1 VEQKLRPRTNKR
13 EVGELSNAVKEL
25 REALG
30 QTQQQFAQTLSTA
43 ITTIA
48 RYETGRAPKGWF
60 LARLAEV
67 AGQNNLTDLATFFRG
82 ALVKELGS
90 WDSTGYTLAL
100 EPKDDVERLYVSAV
114 LSVLRNKQYTSM
126 LPQLNKVLG
135 DVAKMSIEKLEWHKR
150 NREAQQIAR
159 EMASTGN
166 NPDEIASRVGLPVE
180 EVRRFLSW
188 VRLEEHMAGLKS
200 GRPPH

>member
-1 VEQKLRPRTNKR
+1 LRPRTRTKD
-13 EVGELSNAVKEL
+13 VGELSDSVRKL

-30 QTQQQFAQTLSTA
+30 QTQQQFAQTLNTA

-48 RYETGRAPKGWF
+48 RYETGRSPQGWF

-67 AGQNNLTDLATFFRG
+67 AAQNNMTELATVFRG

-114 LSVLRNKQYTSM
+114 LAVLRNKQYVD
-126 LPQLNKVLG
+126 LVPKLNRVLR
-135 DVAKMSIEKLEWHKR
+135 DVAKISIEKLEWHQKS
-150 NREAQQIAR
+150 RETER
-159 EMASTGN
+159 LVKDMAAAGRT
-166 NPDEIASRVGLPVE
+166 PDDIASRVGLPAE
-180 EVRRFLSW
+180 EVRKFLSW
-188 VRLEEHMAGLKS
+188 ERLKDHLNGLIVK
-200 GRPPH
+200 